1 LRLGIEAGRQDAARR
16 QLDALLAANAAQLPP
31 SAFNLFM
38 SLRMKV
44 AVNLDEF
51 LKYAQRVPSGF
62 TYDEDGRE
70 LPAEL
75 TDDNGKPVKTA
86 RNKLSWDD
94 DAARTLNEA
103 MPLAVLKEAAM
114 NTTLATHLRRELA
127 LAAWVRAALL
137 DDDATATE
145 LTPTVAGLA
154 PELKELLNA
163 YLAAADKPAKK
174 FAAIYLILKYPGARP
189 SVDAGTGRTVTLDK
203 IDEYR
208 DNWWCEYGHKVD
220 PDNPPVKR
228 VAATVASPAFLT
240 AAQKTAANG
249 DWKRLVALGTAPNY
263 LCAQTIKWTNLNPN
277 DPRAPEALHLAVR
290 STRYGC
296 TNEQTG
302 ALSKQAYDLLHRKYP
317 KSEWAQK
324 TKYWFKG

>member
-1 LRLGIEAGRQDAARR
+1 
-16 QLDALLAANAAQLPP
+16 
-31 SAFNLFM
+31 
-38 SLRMKV
+38 
-44 AVNLDEF
+44 
-51 LKYAQRVPSGF
+51 
-62 TYDEDGRE
+62 

-75 TDDNGKPVKTA
+75 TDDNGKPIKTA

-94 DAARTLNEA
+94 DAALVLNEA

-127 LAAWVRAALL
+127 LAAWTRAALL
-137 DDDATATE
+137 DDDATATQ

-163 YLAAADKPAKK
+163 YIAAADKPAKK
-174 FAAIYLILKYPGARP
+174 FAAIYLILKYPGTRP
-189 SVDAGTGRTVTLDK
+189 SVDAGTGRTVALDK
-203 IDEYR
+203 IDDYR
-208 DNWWCEYGHKVD
+208 DNWWCEYGRKVD
-220 PDNPPVKR
+220 PDNPPIKR
-228 VAATVASPAFLT
+228 VSQGAMASPAFLT
-240 AAQKTAANG
+240 AAQKSAAG
-249 DWKRLVALGTAPNY
+249 SEWKRLTALGTAPNY
-263 LCAQTIKWTNLNPN
+263 LCAQTVKWANLNSD

-302 ALSKQAYDLLHRKYP
+302 ALSKQAYDTLHRKYP